1 MAEIARG
8 HTSDR
13 PFVRTIYTI
22 AAKRFTGDLALER
35 DGAVSTLAW
44 HRGFIVAA
52 AVPGVDGTLSE
63 RASAM
68 FGITDATYVLT
79 DSSTLESSPDDQPVD
94 PRWLIFHGV
103 LSHYDNERLERETAM
118 LAHRPIQ
125 VKSDALPSIEHF
137 GFEPQDEQLVKRMMA
152 QPWTLNDLIDEGG
165 QERRIRAVVYALL
178 ATDSLHL
185 EGESRRQAAVRA
197 PKPAP
202 AKPAPKPART
212 TPISIDPGDRSVTG
226 PQDMRSLLATKVQ
239 LMERK
244 ANHFEMLG
252 LPTNT
257 SVQKIREVY
266 FELAKQLHPDR
277 IAQLNLGPLAGPASQ
292 VFARLNHA
300 FAVLDDDAKRK
311 QYTKALETG
320 GGEEVDAATE
330 AEMLRLFDAEEK
342 FKLGEMAMRRSH
354 FHQALEDFDKAVEL
368 NPSEGEHHA
377 MAAYARFMDSRDKQA
392 VAPQV
397 KRQFRDAIRLAPQNP
412 ECVYYRG
419 KVAKELH
426 DFDAALYCFERALE
440 LEPKHEPAFREKKL
454 LLERMAHEQTASPRK
469 RRSTFLDIIRKS
481 DA

>member
-22 AAKRFTGDLALER
+22 AAKRFTGDLSLDH
-35 DGAVSTLAW
+35 DGSVSTLAW

-52 AVPGVDGTLSE
+52 AVPGVDGTLGE

-79 DSSTLESSPDDQPVD
+79 DSSTLASAPDDQPVD

-103 LSHYDNERLERETAM
+103 LAHYDNERLERETAM

-125 VKSDALPSIEHF
+125 VKADALQSIEHF
-137 GFEPQDEQLVKRMMA
+137 GFEPQDEQLVKRMMS

-165 QERRIRAVVYALL
+165 PERRVRAVVYALL

-185 EGESRRQAAVRA
+185 EGEARTQAAVRA
-197 PKPAP
+197 PT
-202 AKPAPKPART
+202 PAPKPAPEPART
-212 TPISIDPGDRSVTG
+212 KPVSIDTSDRSVTG
-226 PQDMRSLLATKVQ
+226 PQDLRSLLAAKVQ

-244 ANHFEMLG
+244 ADHFEMLD

-257 SVQKIREVY
+257 SAQKIREVY
-266 FELAKQLHPDR
+266 YELAKQLHPDR
-277 IAQLNLGPLAGPASQ
+277 IAQLNLGTLAGPASQ
-292 VFARLNHA
+292 VFARLNQA
-300 FAVLDDDAKRK
+300 FAVLGDDAKRK

-320 GGEEVDAATE
+320 GGKEVDAATE

-354 FHQALEDFDKAVEL
+354 FHQALEDFDQAVEL

-392 VAPQV
+392 IAPQV

-412 ECVYYRG
+412 ECLYYRG

-440 LEPKHEPAFREKKL
+440 LEPKHEPAFREKKIV
-454 LLERMAHEQTASPRK
+454 LELIAHQQATTRPK
-469 RRSTFLDIIRKS
+469 RRSTFFDIIKKS
-481 DA
+481 DG